1 MDHFQVNSR
10 VFFDSNFEAMLLQAK
25 YFPQYSENVLA
36 EVSNTN
42 IVSYYGFFSEKM
54 ASWDPFEGVDPFAES
69 ANSLSDAAFGNDDPF
84 GENAFINQFDQP
96 TGKVIF
102 SFLFCF
108 CFCFSFPHIFLVAR
122 N

>member
-1 MDHFQVNSR
+1 
-10 VFFDSNFEAMLLQAK
+10 
-25 YFPQYSENVLA
+25 
-36 EVSNTN
+36 
-42 IVSYYGFFSEKM
+42 M

-69 ANSLSDAAFGNDDPF
+69 ANSFSDAAFRDDDPF

-108 CFCFSFPHIFLVAR
+108 CFCFSFLHIFLDAR